1 MEINVK
7 FEMKRLSKDQ
17 LDGLNTTIKVK
28 IANQVGFDHVLPELV
43 SVAKTLQDD
52 SEFECII
59 SISNENFEWL
69 TSALLLLRNACVS
82 PAARA
87 ELLTAS
93 LTSSITRIL
102 DTLTDINQAN
112 LENHILTLKY
122 SIQLLANGCTDLN
135 FARQTWSLFFPG
147 LLFKC
152 INLVSALSCQGLIDK
167 TGTTH
172 SPFTHQPKLCDAISL
187 TTLRCCQHV
196 PGAAQALCSHADDG
210 NCHSGAKLLEQLRL
224 VCEATGDQNGSFQ
237 LLLEYICLHCG
248 YLETLYHSAGLESFA
263 SFLSDLFPF
272 DDDSDSGR
280 GAGPTT
286 DTPTNEDASSYSN
299 NIPSTTDA
307 ITNQDPSVI
316 TKIETDAAKF
326 TTELI
331 DKLAKQGQL
340 KDPPPQSS
348 IEERYEQH
356 AGRATLVRVLKYW
369 KQLTAREDN
378 TDQYVKAL
386 HEAGVA
392 RLLLSML
399 KAIQNNTPGPDGKLV
414 VGRWRHLCPELE
426 EEASYY
432 PQASAQYD
440 RFYKASILAIL
451 GNACY
456 GRKYFQDAVASMGG
470 VDLLLSQCRGDMS
483 SPLSREWA
491 LWAVRN
497 LCEGNP
503 EVQAAIAELKQCPF
517 EGQQQQ
523 QQPQMMGLDK

>member
-1 MEINVK
+1 MG
-7 FEMKRLSKDQ
+7 RLSKEQ
-17 LDGLNTTIKVK
+17 LDGLNHTIKAK
-28 IANQVGFDHVLPELV
+28 IANQVGFNNLLPEFV
-43 SVAKTLQDD
+43 SVAKTLQNRSGFEFISS
-52 SEFECII
+52 SEEV
-59 SISNENFEWL
+59 EWL

-87 ELLTAS
+87 ELFTAS
-93 LTSSITRIL
+93 LPNSVARL
-102 DTLTDINQAN
+102 LNTLTDINQAN

-122 SIQLLANGCTDLN
+122 SIQLLANGCTDPN
-135 FARQTWSLFFPG
+135 FARRTWSLFFPT

-152 INLVSALSCQGLIDK
+152 INLVSAFSCQGLIDK
-167 TGTTH
+167 TGITY

-187 TTLRCCQHV
+187 TLLRCCQHV
-196 PGAAQALCSHADDG
+196 PGAAQALCSHTDDG
-210 NCHSGAKLLEQLRL
+210 KGRSGAKLLEQLRQ
-224 VCEATGDQNGSFQ
+224 VCEATGDQSGGSFQ

-248 YLETLYHSAGLESFA
+248 YLETLYDSAGLESFA
-263 SFLSDLFPF
+263 SFIGDLFPL
-272 DDDSDSGR
+272 DDDGDR
-280 GAGPTT
+280 GAAAPAGKP
-286 DTPTNEDASSYSN
+286 NKDAFSN
-299 NIPSTTDA
+299 TQSTDA
-307 ITNQDPSVI
+307 MTNQDTHSP
-316 TKIETDAAKF
+316 TKIETDAVKF
-326 TTELI
+326 TVGLI
-331 DKLAKQGQL
+331 DKLAQQGQL

-356 AGRATLVRVLKYW
+356 AGRATLVHVLKYW
-369 KQLTAREDN
+369 KELTAREDN

-386 HEAGVA
+386 HEGGAA

-414 VGRWRHLCPELE
+414 VGQWRHLCPELE
-426 EEASYY
+426 DEACYY
-432 PQASAQYD
+432 PKASAQYD

-456 GRKYFQDAVASMGG
+456 GRKYFQDAVASRGG

-503 EVQAAIAELKQCPF
+503 EAQAAIAELKQCSN
-517 EGQQQQ
+517 EGHQ
-523 QQPQMMGLDK
+523 QQPPQMMALGK